1 MRSLYLILI
10 GLWLPSLGFSQ
21 ANPLLIVPTSRQADS
36 IKAVALSTTDDT
48 SRMAGYRDLANYYLD
63 FNVDSSA
70 WFVKKE
76 ITIAQQLHLKMWE
89 ADAKDLYAAILSKM
103 GNWAGAFQMLR
114 EAFDL
119 LDSKDL
125 LQNTW
130 RLQNFSVSGTP
141 ESGVASVSLLCQMD
155 LANLYRHSGDFNKF
169 RSVAFDCI
177 KKAKAVNDQSVL
189 AILCMNLGNMYLTL
203 RNVDST
209 TFYYQESVRHGLVC
223 NYLQYTSA
231 AYNGLGEINYLQGNL
246 PQARSYYNKAIEAAF
261 GQKNNIALGAAM
273 VNIAKLLNQQ
283 GSKDS
288 AYYFA
293 RQSIQTYQPLNMD
306 NLNVS
311 AYNTM
316 AEIFESSHQYD
327 SAYFYLSM
335 ANVIKDSLQTT
346 ENSRQFQNLEF
357 NEQTRQQEL
366 ANEKQKS
373 KARLRMYGLVAGLA
387 AIAVIA
393 GILYW
398 SNVRK
403 RKTNAV
409 LKKTLQNLKS
419 AQDQLVQ
426 SEKMASLGELTAGIA
441 HEIQNPLNFVNN
453 FSEVNTELIEE
464 LEQEVNKGNLDEVKS
479 IAKDIKDNEQKIN
492 HHGKRAG
499 AIVKGMLQH
508 SRSSSGQKEPTDI
521 NALVDE
527 YLRLAYHGLRAKDN
541 SFNATIKTDFDESV
555 GSINI
560 IPQDIGR
567 VILNLITNAFYAV
580 TEKKK
585 QSDDNYEPT
594 VIVKTSKI
602 PPSGGG
608 GTLISVRDNGSGIP
622 QKILDK
628 IFQPFFTTKPT
639 GQGTGLG
646 LSLSYDII
654 TKGHGGE
661 LRVETKEGEGSR
673 FIIILPANSI

>member
-1 MRSLYLILI
+1 MRSLYFLLIWL
-10 GLWLPSLGFSQ
+10 LLPSVCFSQ

-36 IKAVALSTTDDT
+36 IKAVALSTTNDT
-48 SRMAGYRDLANYYLD
+48 SRMAAYRDLANYYLD

-76 ITIAQQLHLKMWE
+76 IAIAQQLHLKMWE

-119 LDSKDL
+119 LDAKDL

-209 TFYYQESVRHGLVC
+209 TFYYQESVRHGLAC
-223 NYLQYTSA
+223 NYLQYISA
-231 AYNGLGEINYLQGNL
+231 AYNGLGEINGLQGNL

-293 RQSIQTYQPLNMD
+293 QQSIQTYQPLNMD

-311 AYNTM
+311 AYSTM
-316 AEIFESSHQYD
+316 AKIFESSHQYD
-327 SAYFYLSM
+327 SAYFYLSL

-357 NEQTRQQEL
+357 NEQTRQKEL

-373 KARLRMYGLVAGLA
+373 QARLRMYGLIAGLA

-409 LKKTLQNLKS
+409 LKKTLQNLQS
-419 AQDQLVQ
+419 AQAQLIQ

-453 FSEVNTELIEE
+453 FSEVSNELIDEMNTEL
-464 LEQEVNKGNLDEVKS
+464 NKGDINEAKAIAADVKQNLE
-479 IAKDIKDNEQKIN
+479 KIN
-492 HHGKRAG
+492 HHGKRAD

-508 SRSSSGQKEPTDI
+508 SRSSSGIKEPTDI
-521 NALVDE
+521 NTLCDE

-541 SFNATIKTDFDESV
+541 SFNATIKTDFDQSTGNV
-555 GSINI
+555 NI
-560 IPQDIGR
+560 IPRDIGR
-567 VILNLITNAFYAV
+567 VVLNLLTNAFYAV
-580 TEKKK
+580 TEKRK
-585 QSDDNYEPT
+585 QIGEGFEPIVSVSTRKAGDKVLIT
-594 VIVKTSKI
+594 VK
-602 PPSGGG
+602 
-608 GTLISVRDNGSGIP
+608 DNGNGIP
-622 QKILDK
+622 QKVLDK

-646 LSLSYDII
+646 LSLAYDIV
-654 TKGHGGE
+654 KAYSGE
-661 LRVETKEGEGSR
+661 LRVETKEGEGSI
-673 FIIILPANSI
+673 FIIQFPVI